1 MNKTRKTHNNNNN
14 KSTRNL
20 KEGPR
25 VKSIAKHPSLTIKA
39 NRRSKV
45 RCFTDNQLQLYCKKP
60 LHTFKSFEDDYVK
73 SSAYKVAKYHSNV
86 EKYLKGI
93 FNKPYAPNTTRIQDD
108 FYDHVNYTWLKHNKL
123 TFEER
128 YIVQVDNF
136 RITQFKV
143 YNELIQLTK
152 DYLKVTHTKEAEQIR
167 ALYESARKHVSVQQ
181 CVKYATEYVDMMNN
195 MMQNK
200 ANLWQ
205 FLGTINRN
213 EVYAWGS
220 PFVFNLTGDS
230 KDAEIYR
237 CYIQPPKLTL
247 TDLTIYFDDGTEVKY
262 KKNFK
267 RVYFKYLNDLFTIFF
282 GKNHGFKPTHVFDIE
297 TKILNAMGCE
307 GLKENTDYYNRITP
321 EKAMNECNFN
331 WVEFSKAM
339 GFKTTPNFFITG
351 SLNYLKCCSDMLLEE
366 WTNLEWRT
374 YFVYIF
380 IRQIARWSIKPRE
393 VYYKF
398 NDEYVEGERSDMPK
412 ELYAVFALGLA
423 YNTFLTNQYIERY
436 NIEENE
442 KYVEAMTHDL
452 HSVFIRRIKRNKW
465 LEPKTKAHALR
476 KLNTIKFIIGKPK
489 GMRPDPVIDYN
500 PNDLWENIV
509 KCTSWR
515 FDELIKLE
523 GKPLTDI
530 PVIDWFETPPKFI
543 SKQAYV
549 VNAYYNPTE
558 NSIFIPSAYMQ
569 APFVDLNERGMEYN
583 LAFIGFTI
591 CHEMAHCLD
600 NIGSQYD
607 EKGNLK
613 DWWTPRDKNR
623 YLKKE
628 ADILKHYETFAAYD
642 NIKFDIEGTLGE
654 DIADITALAICEEY
668 LRDFQEVHQDIVPV
682 RMLSFRS
689 FFFYYAMQ
697 MRQQLTKKALK
708 FQLKKNPHPIDKYRV
723 NVPLSRLSL
732 FKEIHGIDKKDKMYW
747 EDIEAIW

>member
-1 MNKTRKTHNNNNN
+1 MNKTRKNYNKITCKKGGQRL
-14 KSTRNL
+14 KST
-20 KEGPR
+20 
-25 VKSIAKHPSLTIKA
+25 AKHPRLKIKA
-39 NRRSKV
+39 NHTAKT
-45 RCFTDNQLQLYCKKP
+45 RCFTDTQLHLYCKKP
-60 LHTFKSFEDDYVK
+60 LHTFKSFEKDYEK
-73 SSAYKVAKYHSNV
+73 TTAYQVAKRHTNV
-86 EKYLKGI
+86 ENYLKGI
-93 FNKPYAPNTTRIQDD
+93 FRKPYAPHTTRLQDD
-108 FYDHVNYTWLKHNKL
+108 FYDHVNYTWLKHNKISVD
-123 TFEER
+123 ER

-136 RITQFKV
+136 RVTQYKV
-143 YNELIQLTK
+143 YNELIDLTR
-152 DYLKVTHTKEAEQIR
+152 DYLKTTHTKEANELR
-167 ALYESARKHVSVQQ
+167 AFYQSACKFISRSQYL
-181 CVKYATEYVDMMNN
+181 KYTTEYVDMMNN
-195 MMQNK
+195 MMQDK

-205 FLGTINRN
+205 FLGKINRN
-213 EVYAWGS
+213 EIYAWGS
-220 PFVFNLTGDS
+220 PFVFSLTGDS

-237 CYIQPPKLTL
+237 CYVQPPKLTL
-247 TDLTIYFDDGTEVKY
+247 TDLTIYFDDGTNVKY
-262 KKNFK
+262 KNNFK
-267 RVYFKYLNDLFTIFF
+267 RVYFKFLNDMFTIFF

-297 TKILNAMGCE
+297 SKILNAMGCE
-307 GLKENTDYYNRITP
+307 GLKESPEFYNRVTP
-321 EKAMNECNFN
+321 EKAMKECNFN
-331 WVEFSKAM
+331 WPEFSKAM
-339 GFKTTPNFFITG
+339 GFKTTPEFFITG
-351 SLNYLKCCSDMLLEE
+351 SMNYLKCCTDMLLEE
-366 WTNLEWRT
+366 WTNVEWRT

-380 IRQIARWSIKPRE
+380 IRQVSRWNLETRK

-412 ELYAVFALGLA
+412 QLIPVFALSLA
-423 YNTFLTNQYIERY
+423 YNTFLTNQYIDKY

-442 KYVEAMTHDL
+442 RYVEAMAQDL

-465 LEPKTKAHALR
+465 LEPKTKAYALR
-476 KLNTIKFIIGKPK
+476 KLESIKFIIGTSKV
-489 GMRPDPVIDYN
+489 MRPDPFLDYN
-500 PNDLWENIV
+500 PNDLWENII

-523 GKPLTDI
+523 GKPLIDI
-530 PVIDWFETPPKFI
+530 PVIDWFETPPKFV

-558 NSIFIPSAYMQ
+558 NSIFIPSALMQ

-613 DWWTPRDKNR
+613 DWWTPKDKSR
-623 YLKKE
+623 YLKRE
-628 ADILKHYETFAAYD
+628 ANIIKHYETFAGYD
-642 NIKFDIEGTLGE
+642 NIKFDVEGTLGE

-682 RMLSFRS
+682 RMLSFRA

-708 FQLKKNPHPIDKYRV
+708 NQLKKNPHPIDKYRV
-723 NVPLSRLSL
+723 NVPLSRLAL
-732 FKEIHGIDKKDKMYW
+732 FKEIHGVRKTDKMFW